1 MKIKVIISEH
11 HFEIEEEIY
20 KLYQKL
26 LTKYPDLELNIS
38 LDTQANTD

>member
-11 HFEIEEEIY
+11 HLEIEEEIY

-26 LTKYPDLELNIS
+26 LTKYSDLELNIS